1 MPEFMKLADLKAAG
15 IEFSSVHLKRMEER
29 NEFPKRIQL
38 SPNKP
43 RWLKAEVEKFIADKI
58 GTR

>member
-15 IEFSSVHLKRMEER
+15 IEFASNHLKRLEEQG
-29 NEFPKRIQL
+29 EFPKRIQL

-43 RWLKAEVEKFIADKI
+43 RWLKSEIEKFITDKI
-58 GTR
+58 IAR

>member
-15 IEFSSVHLKRMEER
+15 IEFSSVHLKRLEE
-29 NEFPKRIQL
+29 EGSFPKRIQL

-43 RWLKAEVEKFIADKI
+43 RWLKSEIEKFVADKI
-58 GTR
+58 GGR

>member
-15 IEFSSVHLKRMEER
+15 IEFSSNHLKRLEEQ
-29 NEFPKRIQL
+29 NQFPKRVQL

-43 RWLKAEVEKFIADKI
+43 RWLKTEVEKFISDKVD
-58 GTR
+58 GR